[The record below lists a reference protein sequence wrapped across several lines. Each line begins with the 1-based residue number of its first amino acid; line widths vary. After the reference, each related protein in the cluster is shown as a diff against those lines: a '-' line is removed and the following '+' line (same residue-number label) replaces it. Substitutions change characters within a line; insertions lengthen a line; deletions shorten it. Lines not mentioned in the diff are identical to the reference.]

1 MAEENNPFED
11 DDETS
16 TENRRT
22 AADMA
27 LPGGDFRMFTSKLAF
42 QALMGLGL
50 IENPISK
57 STELHIDHA
66 RMVID
71 DLRMLREKTKGNLAK
86 EEDAHLN
93 KIISDLQHHFVRV
106 VNENGGE
113 E

>member
-11 DDETS
+11 EGGDDELP
-16 TENRRT
+16 RT
-22 AADMA
+22 GADVK

-71 DLRMLREKTKGNLAK
+71 DLRMLREKTKGNLAID
-86 EEDAHLN
+86 EDTHLN